1 MAMFGR
7 KRLQR
12 VKVFANSKISIYHI
26 SLCLSGNILS
36 PLKLFFPQL
45 RTGSKLVPKCLMR
58 SVHTRFLCFLAA
70 TPQKLYKNTVF
81 RIFRKGT
88 ILSGRNIM
96 SKHFLGLGQ
105 HRAAWGSTLKSQ
117 GSMSQHSKG
126 LGQHGAIWG
135 SPLKGWGSMGKHSKG
150 LGQQKAVQGNT
161 LQGWGSMGKHLKGLW
176 QHGEAL

>member
-1 MAMFGR
+1 MVNLLILFR
-7 KRLQR
+7 KQGSCKSSEENWPDHSSAHHYSPAVPRYR
-12 VKVFANSKISIYHI
+12 VSSGMISPRNKLLIV
-26 SLCLSGNILS
+26 SLFTSVLRKFNNTLCLSGNILS

-45 RTGSKLVPKCLMR
+45 RAGSKLVPKCLMR

-105 HRAAWGSTLKSQ
+105 HRAAWGSTLKS
-117 GSMSQHSKG
+117 
-126 LGQHGAIWG
+126 
-135 SPLKGWGSMGKHSKG
+135 
-150 LGQQKAVQGNT
+150 
-161 LQGWGSMGKHLKGLW
+161 
-176 QHGEAL
+176 

>member
-1 MAMFGR
+1 MSHFSDKVSPFPDNYSR
-7 KRLQR
+7 HTLQIFSSR
-12 VKVFANSKISIYHI
+12 SPHKYPPLFRSYPSFINNHGGQDKIA
-26 SLCLSGNILS
+26 LCLSGNILS

-105 HRAAWGSTLKSQ
+105 HRAAWGSTLKS
-117 GSMSQHSKG
+117 
-126 LGQHGAIWG
+126 
-135 SPLKGWGSMGKHSKG
+135 
-150 LGQQKAVQGNT
+150 
-161 LQGWGSMGKHLKGLW
+161 
-176 QHGEAL
+176 